1 MDSKDISG
9 LRKQFR
15 LQAQGAMGLNIAF
28 IGIVNGL
35 FESLDRLKTA
45 DVPSLASSTS
55 MDPDYVRRW
64 AEAAYAFGYLDF
76 QNGQFFLT
84 GQGEAMNPE
93 HPDSLMPLAIG
104 SVLSAHMADRAAELM
119 RTGERPGEKVLGERK
134 NILPW
139 FGAMLEANFS
149 GIFEDE
155 ICQGVPVFQEINKTG
170 GRVVDLG
177 CGNGWY
183 LRALAHNCPS
193 LTGIGLDGFA
203 ENIQK
208 ARNIAE
214 KQGLSKRL
222 TFLEGDIKTF
232 AHQEPVD
239 LIAMNR
245 ALHHVWDEKETV
257 FRILRDHTK
266 EKGAVVIWEP
276 AWPAHLSDLRDPGKR
291 PLAFQNLGEH
301 LQGNHLLTPEEISDQ
316 FRSVGMSP
324 VTYLFCGGN
333 EAVIVGRKS

>member
-1 MDSKDISG
+1 M
-9 LRKQFR
+9 
-15 LQAQGAMGLNIAF
+15 QAQGAMSLNIAF

-45 DVPSLASSTS
+45 DVPTLARSTTLH
-55 MDPDYVRRW
+55 PGYVGRW
-64 AEAAYAFGYLDF
+64 AEAAYAFGYLDS
-76 QNGQFFLT
+76 QNGWFSLT
-84 GQGEAMNPE
+84 EQGEAMHPG

-149 GIFEDE
+149 GIFEHE

-170 GRVVDLG
+170 GQVVDLG

-183 LRALAHNCPS
+183 LRSLARNCS
-193 LTGIGLDGFA
+193 SITGIGLDGFS
-203 ENIQK
+203 ENIQR

-245 ALHHVWDEKETV
+245 ALHHVWDEKDTV

-266 EKGAVVIWEP
+266 DNGSVVIWEP
-276 AWPAHLSDLRDPGKR
+276 AWPDHLSDLRKPGKR
-291 PLAFQNLGEH
+291 PLAFQNLGEYV
-301 LQGNHLLTPEEISDQ
+301 QGNHLLTPEEISDQ
-316 FRSVGMSP
+316 FRSVGMSSE
-324 VTYLFCGGN
+324 TYFFSGGN
-333 EAVIVGRKS
+333 EAIIVGRKS